1 MRTYKDISEF
11 ELWSAE
17 DKDLFL
23 VNVIKGLVMDGVRNA
38 NSGHTGGAMSSAD
51 FATIL
56 FTEFLKI
63 DPDDPNW
70 KDRDRFVLSAG
81 HESMLL
87 YSLLTLTGWLGVD
100 DLKSFRQLQSRT
112 PGHPEVE
119 IPGVEATTGPLGQG
133 VGMAVGMALAES
145 MLRYRMDFSGEMG
158 SLIDHF
164 TYVIAGD
171 GDLQE
176 PVALGVA
183 AIAGHLGLSR
193 LVLYYDSN
201 EKQISGH
208 TNRSDSTNIATVFD
222 GFGWHVQEIDGH
234 DHEKIR
240 DAIQKAQV
248 IDRPSIIIGKT
259 IMAHGSAGLEGDH
272 NTHGSPMPQDEI
284 DATKEKMGLAPEQFY
299 LPDEAVNHFQT
310 RFGELRESVG
320 RWKDQLNWAKT
331 DAVIAKRWAQVMENG
346 PQELVYP
353 NFDDGTSSAT
363 RKTFGTVL
371 EKFAE
376 QLPHLVGGSADLE
389 PSNYTGGFAKKWGDF
404 NKSNRKGRNIA
415 FGVREFPMGT
425 IMNGMALH
433 GGAIP
438 FGGTFAVFSDYVRPA
453 IRLSA
458 LQKLPVIYEFTHD
471 SFYVGEDGPTHQPVE
486 HIMALRTIPNLYIF
500 RPADPKET
508 AVCFKLAVESKS
520 TPSALLLSRQGLP
533 VLPFDIEKIE
543 SGVRKGAYSV
553 LDCDGNPEIV
563 MVATGSEV
571 SLAMDVAEKMTDKRV
586 RVVSMPS
593 MEIFDAQPMEY
604 RGELIPMRGCLT
616 VSIEA
621 GITRGW
627 EKYTGLNGINIGL
640 NRFGASAPA
649 GDLAEEFGF
658 TAEKVIDRVRQHL
671 SNLR

>member
-284 DATKEKMGLAPEQFY
+284 DATKEKMCLAPEQFY

-627 EKYTGLNGINIGL
+627 EKYTGLNGINIGIDHY
-640 NRFGASAPA
+640 GASAPA

-658 TAEKVIDRVRQHL
+658 TAEKVTDRVRQHL

>member
-1 MRTYKDISEF
+1 MRSYNDLSEF
-11 ELWSAE
+11 DLWSKE

-56 FTEFLKI
+56 FTEFLNF

-70 KDRDRFVLSAG
+70 FDRDRFVLSAG

-87 YSLLTLTGWLGVD
+87 YSLLTLNGWLTIN
-100 DLKSFRQLQSRT
+100 DLKNFRQLHSKT

-119 IPGVEATTGPLGQG
+119 FPGVEATTGPLGQG

-145 MLRYRMDFSGEMG
+145 MLRHQMEFLGEE
-158 SLIDHF
+158 SNFVDHF
-164 TYVIAGD
+164 TYVLAGD

-176 PVALGVA
+176 PIALGAA

-193 LVLYYDSN
+193 LILYYDAN

-208 TNRSDSTNIATVFD
+208 TNRSDSTNYATVFE
-222 GFGWHVQEIDGH
+222 GFGWHVQDIDGH
-234 DHEKIR
+234 DHETIR

-248 IDRPSIIIGKT
+248 IDRPSIIIGRT
-259 IMAHGSAGLEGDH
+259 TMAFGSAGMEGDH
-272 NTHGSPMPQDEI
+272 NTHGSPLPQDEI
-284 DATKEKMGLAPEQFY
+284 DATKEKLGLAPESFY
-299 LPDEAVNHFQT
+299 LPEEAKAYFRA
-310 RFGELRESVG
+310 RFENLQENISK
-320 RWKDQLNWAKT
+320 WKTQLEWAKT
-331 DAVIAKRWAQVMENG
+331 DIDFKQRWASVMEG
-346 PQELVYP
+346 IPGDLTLPE
-353 NFDDGTSSAT
+353 FDEQTPLAT
-363 RKTFGTVL
+363 RKTFGIVL
-371 EKFAE
+371 EKLAE

-389 PSNYTGGFAKKWGDF
+389 PSNHTGGFAKTWGDF
-404 NKSNRKGRNIA
+404 NRDDRKGRNLA
-415 FGVREFPMGT
+415 FGVREFPMGA

-433 GGAIP
+433 GGMIP

-453 IRLSA
+453 VRLSA

-486 HIMALRTIPNLYIF
+486 HLMALRAIPNLYTF
-500 RPADPKET
+500 RPADAKET
-508 AVCFKLAVESKS
+508 AACFKIAVESKS
-520 TPSALLLSRQGLP
+520 VPTALMLSRQSLP
-533 VLPFDIEKIE
+533 VLPLSLENIEA
-543 SGVRKGAYSV
+543 GVRKGAYSV
-553 LDCDGNPEIV
+553 LDCDDRPEIILI
-563 MVATGSEV
+563 ATGSEV
-571 SLAMDVAEKMTDKRV
+571 ALAMEVASNMTDKQV

-593 MEIFDAQPMEY
+593 MELFDAQSKEY
-604 RGELIPMRGCLT
+604 RKALIPMRGCLA

-627 EKYTGLNGINIGL
+627 EKYTGPNGVNIGL
-640 NRFGASAPA
+640 DRFGASAPA
-649 GDLAEEFGF
+649 GDLAKEFGF
-658 TAEKVIDRVRQHL
+658 TVEQVEAKIRQHI

>member
-56 FTEFLKI
+56 FTEFLTI

-87 YSLLTLTGWLGVD
+87 YSLLTLTGWLEVD

-145 MLRYRMDFSGEMG
+145 MLRNRMNFNGEAG

-222 GFGWHVQEIDGH
+222 GFGWHVQKIDGH

-259 IMAHGSAGLEGDH
+259 IMAHGSAGLEGNH
-272 NTHGSPMPQDEI
+272 NTHGSPMPQNEI
-284 DATKEKMGLAPEQFY
+284 DATKEKGGLAPEQFY
-299 LPDEAVNHFQT
+299 LPDEVVTHFQT

-331 DAVIAKRWAQVMENG
+331 DAVIAKRWAQVMENA
-346 PQELVYP
+346 PQELTYP
-353 NFDDGTSSAT
+353 KFDDGTSSAT

-486 HIMALRTIPNLYIF
+486 HIMALRTIPNLYTF
-500 RPADPKET
+500 RPADSKET

-533 VLPFDIEKIE
+533 ILPFDIEKIE

-563 MVATGSEV
+563 LVATGSEV
-571 SLAMDVAEKMTDKRV
+571 SLAMEVAEKMKDKRV

-593 MEIFDAQPMEY
+593 MEIFDAQPKEY
-604 RGELIPMRGCLT
+604 CSKLIPMRGCLT

-627 EKYTGLNGINIGL
+627 EKYTGPNGINIGL
-640 NRFGASAPA
+640 NHYGASAPA
-649 GDLAEEFGF
+649 EDLAKEFGF
-658 TAEKVIDRVRQHL
+658 TTENVESKIRNHL
-671 SNLR
+671 SKLR

>member
-70 KDRDRFVLSAG
+70 KERDRFVLSAG

-87 YSLLTLTGWLGVD
+87 YSLLTLTGWLEVD

-371 EKFAE
+371 ERFAE

-389 PSNYTGGFAKKWGDF
+389 PSNYTGAFAKKWGDF

-563 MVATGSEV
+563 LVATGSEV